1 VFISFAC
8 PPTKVG
14 AGARNEPNLPDL
26 TATAGRE
33 KDNPDNASARFQK
46 ILKI

>member
-1 VFISFAC
+1 MNLGVHFFCLS
-8 PPTKVG
+8 K
-14 AGARNEPNLPDL
+14 RNEPNLPDL

-33 KDNPDNASARFQK
+33 KDSPDNAPARSQK